1 MRNTASRSLRRLALA
16 LPVFLA
22 ACGGG
27 SDGPPGAGSCSV
39 ADENAFLASYF
50 DDNYFW
56 YRLSPKPSPANFTTT
71 AAYFDALLYRGGDAI
86 PGGGGAWGFRASL
99 SGRGTR
105 DSS

>member
-1 MRNTASRSLRRLALA
+1 MPKAASRSLRRLALA

-27 SDGPPGAGSCSV
+27 NDDAASCSV
-39 ADENAFLASYF
+39 ADENSFLASYF

-56 YRLSPKPSPANFTTT
+56 YRLSPKPSPANMMTT

-86 PGGGGAWGFRASL
+86 PNGGGSVSRSEERRVGKER
-99 SGRGTR
+99 
-105 DSS
+105 SS